1 MATRWGI
8 CSCGLISSD
17 FCTALKTLSSSE
29 HDIVAVAARTKDSA
43 EDFAKRFN
51 VPAAYGS
58 YEELARDPNVEI
70 VYVGTINPHHYA
82 ACKLF
87 MESGK
92 HVLCEKP
99 VTMTVAELKQL
110 ISIAKERKL
119 FFMEG
124 FWTRFFPTVRALQ
137 EELKA
142 GTVGTVKIVRVPFCI
157 PISHVDRAV
166 KKALGGGGLLDIGC
180 YTVQWAN
187 LVFKE
192 QPEKIVAVGQLNEDG
207 VDVWATITLIYSGGR
222 MAILNYNI
230 DCAFSGNTLAI
241 HGSKEAIEI
250 SHPMHCPTKMVLH
263 SGETK
268 EFPLPESPHKYNFV
282 NSVGL
287 VYEAQAVRECLQQGL
302 TECPQMPLQDSI
314 NILTIIEEALRQ
326 LGVQGCT
333 QP

>member
-119 FFMEG
+119 FFME
-124 FWTRFFPTVRALQ
+124 
-137 EELKA
+137 
-142 GTVGTVKIVRVPFCI
+142 
-157 PISHVDRAV
+157 
-166 KKALGGGGLLDIGC
+166 ALGGGGLLDIGC

-287 VYEAQAVRECLQQGL
+287 VYEAQAVRECLQQ
-302 TECPQMPLQDSI
+302 ECPQMPLQDSI